1 MKKVFL
7 FAVLLLFGATV
18 SAQKELPSV
27 KVESLN
33 GEMMNIRDI
42 LSDSIPVVLSF
53 WSTTCKPCIT
63 ELDAY
68 ADTYEEMQ
76 EELHFKVVAVS
87 TDDERSVSKVKGMV
101 NGRGWPFAVVLDKN
115 QDLKRAMN
123 VMMQPQLFILD
134 KRGNIVYAHTGYVPQ
149 AEETVF
155 NKLRE
160 MQK

>member
-18 SAQKELPSV
+18 FAQKELPSV

-68 ADTYEEMQ
+68 ADTDR
-76 EELHFKVVAVS
+76 KSVV
-87 TDDERSVSKVKGMV
+87 
-101 NGRGWPFAVVLDKN
+101 
-115 QDLKRAMN
+115 
-123 VMMQPQLFILD
+123 
-134 KRGNIVYAHTGYVPQ
+134 
-149 AEETVF
+149 
-155 NKLRE
+155 
-160 MQK
+160 